1 MRGHGERLS
10 RKKELLIG
18 ELLKHSTIKDAA
30 QAAGI
35 AERTARNWM
44 KEPRFR
50 RAYREARQA
59 ILERTT
65 ALILALTG
73 KAVLTLRASLDAE
86 DEAVRLR
93 AAMALLTYARELAGE
108 VDTMEDV
115 AELKQQIQELQHGQN
130 SAYPGHP
137 AATGNGRRS

>member
-30 QAAGI
+30 HAAGI
-35 AERTARNWM
+35 SERTARSWM
-44 KEPRFR
+44 KEPHFR

-65 ALILALTG
+65 ALILALSG
-73 KAVLTLRASLDAE
+73 KAILTLHACLDAQ

-93 AAMALLTYARELAGE
+93 AAMAVLTYARELAGE

-115 AELKQQIQELQHGQN
+115 AELKQQVEELQHAQGN
-130 SAYPGHP
+130 GYPGHQ
-137 AATGNGRRS
+137 ATTGNGRHA